1 MPICTARISVSRSR
15 WVLVRAEPDGIGIE
29 LSKKKIYIYIST
41 IKVPTDNWMVHL
53 YRYSWIAGLI

>member
-29 LSKKKIYIYIST
+29 LSKKKYIFIFQLS
-41 IKVPTDNWMVHL
+41 K
-53 YRYSWIAGLI
+53 YRLTTGWLICTGIPG